1 MWKTTIPK
9 RPKRIAQKLTGFA
22 AGHGTRYNTGNYR
35 LDTVLFCQ
43 QQIAEKDGITIN
55 YTFGSVFP
63 REGIDPDDL
72 YVIFP
77 NALDNAI
84 EACRKVEGERKITL
98 RSKIIGD
105 TVYVSIENPVSGKV
119 TIRRGVPQTDKAD
132 KSRHGF
138 GFRSMKRAAAKYG
151 DDNLTVS
158 VKDGVFTLQMALR
171 FEQPE
176 QTAADA

>member
-1 MWKTTIPK
+1 MDSARTAFICVDMQIDFCGEGGYVDVMGYDMTRKPGTT
-9 RPKRIAQKLTGFA
+9 T
-22 AGHGTRYNTGNYR
+22 
-35 LDTVLFCQ
+35 
-43 QQIAEKDGITIN
+43 
-55 YTFGSVFP
+55 
-63 REGIDPDDL
+63 
-72 YVIFP
+72 
-77 NALDNAI
+77 NAI
-84 EACRKVEGERKITL
+84 EPIKRTLAAVRGTDINIIHTREGHEPDLSDAPFNKIL